1 MSDYSSIEGCVRQ
14 STNNPI
20 KLNFCITYT
29 FGKLP
34 QKIEFENEQQFNEFL
49 DSDKIK
55 LLSSKDVS
63 NVVFHCGNST
73 YSLNELI
80 GVY

>member
-1 MSDYSSIEGCVRQ
+1 M
-14 STNNPI
+14 
-20 KLNFCITYT
+20 

-55 LLSSKDVS
+55 LLNKDSVT
-63 NVVFHCGNST
+63 NVVFHMGNST
-73 YSLNELI
+73 FSLNELI
-80 GVY
+80 GEY

>member
-1 MSDYSSIEGCVRQ
+1 MNQ
-14 STNNPI
+14 S
-20 KLNFCITYT
+20 FCITYM

-34 QKIEFENEQQFNEFL
+34 QKIEFDNEEQFNEFL
-49 DSDKIK
+49 NSDKIK
-55 LLSSKDVS
+55 LLNNKDVS

-73 YSLNELI
+73 FSLNELI

>member
-1 MSDYSSIEGCVRQ
+1 MKSS
-14 STNNPI
+14 
-20 KLNFCITYT
+20 FCITYT

-55 LLSSKDVS
+55 LLNKDSVD

-73 YSLNELI
+73 FSLNELI
-80 GVY
+80 GEY

>member
-1 MSDYSSIEGCVRQ
+1 MKSS
-14 STNNPI
+14 
-20 KLNFCITYT
+20 FCITYT

-55 LLSSKDVS
+55 LLNKDSVT
-63 NVVFHCGNST
+63 NVVFHCNNRT
-73 YSLNELI
+73 FSLKELT
-80 GVY
+80 GEY

>member
-1 MSDYSSIEGCVRQ
+1 MSDYSSIEGCIRQ

-49 DSDKIK
+49 DSDNIK
-55 LLSSKDVS
+55 LLNKESVT
-63 NVVFHCGNST
+63 NVVFHMGTST
-73 YSLNELI
+73 FSLNELI
-80 GVY
+80 GEY